1 VFNRLINIGITNN
14 LNGYQKRETRI
25 LNIISLIIFIGLLIG
40 ATNIFFIGSLYPYIF
55 TILVAIGTAS
65 ILVLNHLRKYN
76 AALYSF
82 IITLICALI
91 YASNYYP
98 RSVGTMVYFFPVIFC
113 VALIHNPNKPK
124 HHLPL
129 QFGLVFFGFFISQF
143 KQLPFIQP
151 GDFSSEQLS
160 ILRYYNLYVS
170 ILVTI
175 VMVFLVV
182 KQSNKHY
189 HELNSLIHKLE
200 DNQVLISSSLKEKEI
215 LLAEVQHR
223 VKNNLAVIIALFKF
237 QQDNSTNEET
247 KIDLNEAR
255 NRVLSIAMVHE
266 QLYKKDDLS
275 KIDLEIYLSE
285 LLREILRSHPIYSNA
300 IIRTQIANITLDIT
314 KTIPVGLIV
323 NEVLTNSLKHG
334 FKSLNKTPEIEVSIA
349 LANDIISVKM
359 KDNGIGFPEHLEKN
373 NNSLGISLIE
383 SLTEQIEGK
392 LTLSNNNGAQVE
404 FSFHI

>member
-25 LNIISLIIFIGLLIG
+25 LNIIAIILFTGLLIG

-55 TILVAIGTAS
+55 SISVAIGTLL
-65 ILVLNHLRKYN
+65 ILFLNHKKYYN

-82 IITLICALI
+82 IITLITTLI
-91 YASNYYP
+91 YSSNYYP

-113 VALIHNPNKPK
+113 VALIHNPNKEK
-124 HHLPL
+124 YHLPL
-129 QFGLVFFGFFISQF
+129 QFGLIFIGFLLSQLI
-143 KQLPFIQP
+143 QLPLITP
-151 GDFSSEQLS
+151 GEFSVEQLR

-189 HELNSLIHKLE
+189 HELNALIRKLE
-200 DNQVLISSSLKEKEI
+200 DNQVLISSSLKEKEL

-237 QQDNSTNEET
+237 QQDSGTNEET
-247 KIDLNEAR
+247 KIALNEAR

-275 KIDLEIYLSE
+275 SIDIEKYLTE
-285 LLREILRSHPIYSNA
+285 LLREILRSHPLYSNA
-300 IIRTQIANITLDIT
+300 IIKTQIAKITLDIT

-334 FKSLNKTPEIEVSIA
+334 FKSLNKTPEIELNVILS
-349 LANDIISVKM
+349 NDIISIKM
-359 KDNGIGFPEHLEKN
+359 KDNGIGFPEHLQKN